1 MAGGSRHTGSGPLVP
16 DRNEPDEAPPRS
28 AGAVPLQEDATVAAS
43 SPNATQPQTALA
55 EPEADALPA
64 PVDAA
69 RFAELFASEAPRIWR
84 ALRRLGVPE
93 GDVDDV
99 CQEVFLVVYRRW
111 HEFRGE
117 SSLRTWVYGIA
128 LRKALSYRR
137 GKLARNTVAFGE
149 ADGSSVG
156 APQPSEIA
164 RSETRDALC
173 RALERLRE
181 GKREVFVLYELE
193 ELPMREIAVLLEA
206 PLHTCYARLY
216 AARTELAAILRRAGH
231 DGEGT

>member
-1 MAGGSRHTGSGPLVP
+1 MAGGSRHTESGPLGP
-16 DRNEPDEAPPRS
+16 DRTEPDEAPTRN
-28 AGAVPLQEDATVAAS
+28 AGAVPSQEDATIAAP
-43 SPNATQPQTALA
+43 SPSPAQPMNALA
-55 EPEADALPA
+55 AGDGLPA

-84 ALRRLGVPE
+84 ALRRIGVPE

-128 LRKALSYRR
+128 VRKALSHRR
-137 GKLARNTVAFGE
+137 GKVARNSVPFGA
-149 ADGSSVG
+149 ADGPSVG
-156 APQPSEIA
+156 AQQASELA
-164 RSETRDALC
+164 RSEARDALC
-173 RALERLRE
+173 NALERLRE

-193 ELPMREIAVLLEA
+193 ELPMREIAALLEA

-216 AARTELAAILRRAGH
+216 AARAELATMLKRAGH
-231 DGEGT
+231 DGGGT